1 MVGDETGREI
11 QPHVVDVDRYE
22 DERDLTAI
30 VGRYFTSVEDVVQRI
45 ETSSRNGEQVQYA
58 ARRPVAAGTTLLV
71 AKMRF
76 LDDVLHS
83 VEMLAHPADPDQ
95 SRLPFM
101 ADEFFTFFVPAEEGV
116 RRRERDDLQAE
127 IDAAMARIG
136 STQSQIAIAAPTQ
149 ERPADKALVV
159 AASSRQG
166 LADRMRA
173 MVAQAEQR
181 RGLVEAESAAVSRM
195 LGVFERFTKEI
206 AVSALGMVSDQIEF
220 ATSVTVGLKTLS
232 FFTGEGVEVVELRT
246 GASASMEEPLTLYQS
261 LLYLD
266 EELAVNLLD
275 QGFDHRQME
284 DLPDILADRTLVDR
298 MIPAARG
305 AVLVRVRRED
315 ATYIPTTT
323 LGSMMANA
331 MLNMENHVSYLLV
344 KDGEN
349 LHLVHSEV
357 TSDETRHLFPARR
370 EIDDIFRMQGREVLP
385 EHLEYSTA
393 KDNFEKRTVFYRRL
407 VLMMWGLDERLGLFG
422 DFHSQ
427 GDYDGWF
434 DDRFHMERM
443 VYVHDA
449 ENVVEHARP
458 SFSQWADEKNRHVQ
472 LGSLLAVDWRA
483 FIDPESLPEAFET
496 TRNGHYRQLLF
507 PVDRQSIVKVEKKG
521 DCLVVRTKVEPLYG
535 GKKPKTVHVL
545 VAEGLGPH
553 SGLCLD
559 MVDRPEL
566 QYYLN
571 SRRERRA
578 YATFL
583 STFRMVDD
591 HLRDEERTQ
600 AKTLTDLHSRMEFAG
615 LPQDIAAAA
624 LRKAVVLWRAQNGGT
639 LIGGRGWKPNMAN
652 LLLDMAFAIAG
663 RRDDLF
669 ERARQDLP
677 GVRPL
682 ELRID
687 GRGDLVLYRELREG
701 EGFAGIG
708 LFDGKWV
715 GRTRLRVERD
725 GRVCETDAPE
735 ASYLHNPDFDRR
747 IYREDSRVFRRFDRE
762 IALVSDAEACA
773 AWLVHEPDWLMPE
786 DARRMAEA
794 AAHDGEAALAAL
806 TPSVVRSRL
815 HARFH
820 QSYKK
825 DRQPNV
831 DVGRVTMPLA
841 VVRTDDRY
849 GLLQLAAVG
858 TDFYA
863 SFGPAMAAEAL
874 KIVDYRFK
882 YPESKVKR
890 IRYVTEH
897 FSPDRLPFAFEIVW
911 KKLDELR
918 PGLSFLTAQDANGS
932 DVPIFHRG
940 DTPFGSLHEAVRE
953 DARNMT
959 RNKETDVQIRF
970 ANEANRRVAERY
982 FMIATNTD
990 GSR

>member
-1 MVGDETGREI
+1 MVGDETDREI
-11 QPHVVDVDRYE
+11 QHHVEGIERHW
-22 DERDLTAI
+22 DERDLTVI
-30 VGRYFTSVEDVVQRI
+30 VGRYFTSVEDVGQRI
-45 ETSSRNGEQVQYA
+45 ETSSRNGEEVKYA

-101 ADEFFTFFVPAEEGV
+101 ADEFFTFFVPAEDGV
-116 RRRERDDLQAE
+116 RRRERDALQAE
-127 IDAAMARIG
+127 IDAATARIG
-136 STQSQIAIAAPTQ
+136 STQTQIAIAAPTQ
-149 ERPADKALVV
+149 ERPADKSLVV
-159 AASSRQG
+159 AVSNRQG

-181 RGLVEAESAAVSRM
+181 RSVVEAESAAVNKM
-195 LGVFERFTKEI
+195 LKVFERYTNEI
-206 AVSALGMVSDQIEF
+206 SVSALGMVSDQIEF
-220 ATSVTVGLKTLS
+220 ATSVTTGLKTLS
-232 FFTGEGVEVVELRT
+232 FFTGEGVEVVRLRS
-246 GASASMEEPLTLYQS
+246 GASAPPDEPLTLYQS

-275 QGFDHRQME
+275 QGFDHHQME

-315 ATYIPTTT
+315 ASYIPTTT

-370 EIDDIFRMQGREVLP
+370 EIDDIFRMHGREVLP

-422 DFHSQ
+422 DFHSKAS
-427 GDYDGWF
+427 YDGWF

-458 SFSQWADEKNRHVQ
+458 SFSRWADEKNRHVQ

-483 FIDPESLPEAFET
+483 MIDPESLPEAFEM
-496 TRNGHYRQLLF
+496 TRNGNYRQVLS
-507 PVDRQSIVKVEKKG
+507 PVERHSIVKVEKKG
-521 DCLVVRTKVEPLYG
+521 DCLVVRTKVEPPYG

-559 MVDRPEL
+559 MVDREEL

-591 HLRDEERTQ
+591 HLKTEEETQ
-600 AKTLTDLHSRMEFAG
+600 ANILADLHSRMEFAG
-615 LPQDIAAAA
+615 LDPDIAKTA
-624 LRKAVVLWRAQNGGT
+624 LRKAVVLWRAQKDGA
-639 LIGGRGWKPNMAN
+639 LLGGRGWKPNMSN

-663 RRDDLF
+663 RRNDLF
-669 ERARQDLP
+669 ERARKDIP
-677 GVRPL
+677 GIRPL
-682 ELRID
+682 ELRLD
-687 GRGDLVLYRELREG
+687 GHGDLVLYRELREG

-725 GRVCETDAPE
+725 GRVFEADAPV
-735 ASYLHNPDFDRR
+735 AAYLHNPDFDRR

-762 IALVSDAEACA
+762 IALVSDAQACT
-773 AWLVHEPDWLMPE
+773 AWLDNEPDWLMPE

-794 AAHDGEAALAAL
+794 VAHDGEKALASL
-806 TPSVVRSRL
+806 TPSVVRANL
-815 HARFH
+815 FDRFH
-820 QSYKK
+820 KSYKE
-825 DRQPNV
+825 DRQSNV

-841 VVRTDDRY
+841 VVRTSDRY
-849 GLLQLAAVG
+849 GLLQLACVG

-863 SFGPAMAAEAL
+863 SFGPAMSAESL

-890 IRYVTEH
+890 LRYVADH

-911 KKLDELR
+911 KKLDEVV
-918 PGLSFLTAQDANGS
+918 PGLSFQSAQSANGS
-932 DVPIFHRG
+932 NVPVFYHG
-940 DTPFGSLHEAVRE
+940 GTPYGSLHEAVRE

-959 RNKETDVQIRF
+959 RNKEADVQIRF
-970 ANEANRRVAERY
+970 ANEANRRVADRY
-982 FMIATNTD
+982 FLIATNTD